1 MIEPHNKTSECAPER
16 APIFQQHGPLCGAKF
31 LYSRKGTVMS
41 RVNLAKVAL
50 RAECWDR
57 VTINSSP
64 FSRGP
69 KVSRSDERQV
79 IGQQAGK
86 TFACKCWAILTLFTF
101 CIPYLYFDCIAK
113 TLLYPYYNSFLQI
126 IKLLVL
132 EYFYIS

>member
-86 TFACKCWAILTLFTF
+86 TFACKCWAILTILTF
-101 CIPYLYFDCIAK
+101 LNTSG
-113 TLLYPYYNSFLQI
+113 TLHALQ
-126 IKLLVL
+126 KLLAL
-132 EYFYIS
+132 EYFYISKLPRIFIFCTKQTQF